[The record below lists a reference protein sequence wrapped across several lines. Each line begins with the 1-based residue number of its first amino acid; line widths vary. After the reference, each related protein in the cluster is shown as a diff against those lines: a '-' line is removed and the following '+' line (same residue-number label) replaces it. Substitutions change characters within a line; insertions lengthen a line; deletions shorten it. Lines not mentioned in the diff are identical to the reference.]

1 MPKKI
6 ILFAPVTFDL
16 AETTRMLEIAKGIRN
31 HPQASKTFDLQFI
44 SNGGD
49 LEHLIEEE
57 GFPLKRLEPR
67 FTPEKIEFFGKV
79 DKGEV
84 FAPAFS
90 DREMMDLIEN
100 EVAYLKEIQPACVVT
115 GSYMTIPV
123 TCRILKIPLVWVIQS
138 TWLKDFFAHGAGMTD
153 EIRFKPLKAVADW
166 FILLFIN
173 FWIRYGFLG
182 PVNRA
187 ARHFGVPGYR
197 SIFDYWHGDVTM
209 VAEPP
214 EFTGV
219 KLPAGYYYTGPLI
232 ARQEFPI
239 PEEVREPATRQASD
253 LLCDGQLGHS
263 GDHRQHYR
271 KLRGKPYRVIAPVK
285 EHLNKVP
292 GVKVPSNVLVTDWLP
307 AHRVNPMADLSLIH
321 GGIGTVM
328 TAALAGK
335 PVVGIGMQPEQVANL
350 AALVRKGFAIRIPK
364 SKNPS
369 RQVQAAITQLLH
381 DEAALQKAKE
391 FSRVVAR
398 WNGPQEAAA
407 LLYEKFGSEPAIS

>member
-1 MPKKI
+1 MNKHC

-16 AETTRMLEIAKGIRN
+16 AETTRMIEIAKGVQA
-31 HPQASKTFDLQFI
+31 HPQASKAFDIQFI

-49 LEHLIEEE
+49 LERLIEEE
-57 GFPLKRLEPR
+57 GFALHRLEPR

-84 FAPAFS
+84 FAPAFT
-90 DREMMDLIEN
+90 DEEMVQLIQN
-100 EVAYLKEIQPACVVT
+100 EVAYLREIKPVCVVT

-138 TWLKDFFAHGAGMTD
+138 TWLEDFFSHGAGMTD
-153 EIRFKPLKAVADW
+153 DMRFKPLKVVADW
-166 FILLFIN
+166 LILLFIN

-187 ARHFGVPGYR
+187 AKHFGVPGYR
-197 SIFDYWHGDVTM
+197 SIFDYWRGDVTM

-219 KLPAGYYYTGPLI
+219 ELPPGYYYTGPLI

-239 PEEVREPATRQASD
+239 PEEVRNLPHDKPVIYFAMGSSGTAEIIANIVGSF
-253 LLCDGQLGHS
+253 DGQ
-263 GDHRQHYR
+263 
-271 KLRGKPYRVIAPVK
+271 PYRVIAPVR
-285 EHLNKVP
+285 EHLKKVP
-292 GVKVPSNVLVTDWLP
+292 NVKVPSNVLVTDWLP

-364 SKNPS
+364 SRNPS
-369 RQVQAAITQLLH
+369 RRVQAALAQLLQ
-381 DEAALQKAKE
+381 DEAAKLKAEE
-391 FSRVVAR
+391 FSKVVAR
-398 WNGPQEAAA
+398 WDGPREAAA
-407 LLYEKFGSEPAIS
+407 LLYEKFGAEPAIS